1 MRLHRSISS
10 VICFDVCGC
19 VGEIVCVRGD
29 GWFVCSLLLLC
40 VCGIRNFY
48 FSKDRLILLRFLSTI
63 FFNYLLFL
71 LYKTIDTN
79 DVLFFSFPFL
89 LSLETITHEQYLNT

>member
-1 MRLHRSISS
+1 M
-10 VICFDVCGC
+10 C
-19 VGEIVCVRGD
+19 VWDTKLLFFEG
-29 GWFVCSLLLLC
+29 SLDF
-40 VCGIRNFY
+40 IT
-48 FSKDRLILLRFLSTI
+48 LSLYN